1 MTPPEAPAPIEAR
14 RVRVDAKKF
23 AATWNFVS
31 AEPTRYY
38 LNGVYI
44 EPHVNGGVLMVATD
58 GHTLAAIYDREGEAN
73 GQYICPVPPRMVR
86 AARSGRRKLPL
97 DTPQHLHFVGHAAYL
112 TGQHGTDDFNP
123 EAIGPAHIDIA
134 YAPAID
140 ATFPDWRRVI
150 PKFLNDVWK
159 SKEGGYLFT
168 LNGELISRVSDSVRL
183 LSRTKV
189 APLSFY
195 LGEHESQG
203 PIMVRSGDAPD
214 FFGLIMPMRGEPSAP
229 PYWLENKET
238 AA

>member
-1 MTPPEAPAPIEAR
+1 MTMPMRYGHSAVGPVAPG
-14 RVRVDAKKF
+14 
-23 AATWNFVS
+23 S
-31 AEPTRYY
+31 
-38 LNGVYI
+38 
-44 EPHVNGGVLMVATD
+44 
-58 GHTLAAIYDREGEAN
+58 
-73 GQYICPVPPRMVR
+73 
-86 AARSGRRKLPL
+86 RS
-97 DTPQHLHFVGHAAYL
+97 
-112 TGQHGTDDFNP
+112 
-123 EAIGPAHIDIA
+123 IDISTTA
-134 YAPAID
+134 RPAVAPTPGTSAPAID